1 VFCAIL
7 DSLKA
12 EFHELPTLPVLHKF
26 IKKICDEIV
35 SGHFDDT
42 IFNFLLGC
50 GQYTMFA
57 YSWPGSRPNS
67 KVWNGLWY
75 IVRQPPFHAANLIDC
90 DYSIDFSRVTTT
102 DDRVAVIATKPLTNE
117 LEWKEFKRG
126 ELIMFDH
133 GIPYSDPNLCG
144 IVEKQGRG
152 LQSKVFPKSP
162 LLGSSKFEMNHI
174 PELTL

>member
-1 VFCAIL
+1 L

-12 EFHELPTLPVLHKF
+12 EFKELPTLPVLHRF
-26 IKKICDEIV
+26 IKKICDEVV
-35 SGHFDDT
+35 SGNNDDT

-50 GQYTMFA
+50 GLYTMFA
-57 YSWPGSRPNS
+57 YSWPGRRPNS

-75 IVRQPPFHAANLIDC
+75 IVRQPPFRVANLIDC
-90 DYSIDFSRVTTT
+90 DYSIDFSRVTTKE
-102 DDRVAVIATKPLTNE
+102 DRVAVIATKPLTNE

-133 GIPYSDPNLCG
+133 GVPYSDPDLCFA
-144 IVEKQGRG
+144 VEKQGRG

-162 LLGSSKFEMNHI
+162 LLGSNKIEISPI
-174 PELTL
+174 PTLSL